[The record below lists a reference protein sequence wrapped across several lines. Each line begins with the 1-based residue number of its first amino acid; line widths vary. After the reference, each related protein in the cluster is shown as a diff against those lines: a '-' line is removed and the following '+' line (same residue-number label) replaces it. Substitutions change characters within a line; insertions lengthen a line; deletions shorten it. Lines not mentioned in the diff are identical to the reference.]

1 MSRGHRRHRI
11 GHSFGGHH
19 HHHHH
24 CRNRKYPGLKTDP
37 NWEKKEPAAN
47 GKWQGEFLGDC
58 CYSPSDWIRTCYC
71 PCLFNLMLAN
81 DICKIILFKLKI
93 DLKFKFYTI

>member
-1 MSRGHRRHRI
+1 MPIGHGGHGRGHGFR
-11 GHSFGGHH
+11 SHH
-19 HHHHH
+19 HHHGHGGG
-24 CRNRKYPGLKTDP
+24 NQTLITDP

-81 DICKIILFKLKI
+81 DICKIILFKLSHS
-93 DLKFKFYTI
+93 LKFE